1 MRRSYWIISQN
12 KWLIPNDDA
21 QKNYLNEK
29 LVQTF
34 RDENIIPSF
43 NVVFNQ

>member
-21 QKNYLNEK
+21 QKNYLKEK
-29 LVQTF
+29 LVHPVIHEHT
-34 RDENIIPSF
+34 
-43 NVVFNQ
+43 